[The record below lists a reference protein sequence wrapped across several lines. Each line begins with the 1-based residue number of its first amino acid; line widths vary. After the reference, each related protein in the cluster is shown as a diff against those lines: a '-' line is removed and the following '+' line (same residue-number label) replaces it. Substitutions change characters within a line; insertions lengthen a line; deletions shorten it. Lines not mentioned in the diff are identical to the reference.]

1 MAVTIQ
7 LKRGSSAAWKRLNPV
22 LSIGEP
28 GFEKDTN
35 RLKIGDGFTPWNELP
50 YQDEIQIEIFNADD
64 VKSFPKEGN
73 VNMIY
78 KASQTAELY
87 QWNPINGSYELL
99 NVGKFSDI
107 KLINGGNANG

>member
-1 MAVTIQ
+1 
-7 LKRGSSAAWKRLNPV
+7 
-22 LSIGEP
+22 
-28 GFEKDTN
+28 
-35 RLKIGDGFTPWNELP
+35 
-50 YQDEIQIEIFNADD
+50 
-64 VKSFPKEGN
+64 
-73 VNMIY
+73 MIY